1 MEDFI
6 ISETRKIFWKAI
18 NRFGENDKVDPQET
32 SILMGLERE
41 DGGEQTLTYRICY
54 HHIPVRETN
63 IMELLGVKI
72 DLKMYSLLVPPQI
85 KKILENFQEEDKSKK
100 VEVCVY
106 LDRKEDEQV
115 IYFLYNDGQ
124 KIRDFELKDVLKL
137 EIP

>member
-1 MEDFI
+1 
-6 ISETRKIFWKAI
+6 
-18 NRFGENDKVDPQET
+18 V
-32 SILMGLERE
+32 
-41 DGGEQTLTYRICY
+41 
-54 HHIPVRETN
+54 
-63 IMELLGVKI
+63 GVKI

>member
-85 KKILENFQEEDKSKK
+85 KKILDLTSAEISMAVAYLYRQGSVDRIKIDNEGAGPRQVWAYQHKSR
-100 VEVCVY
+100 
-106 LDRKEDEQV
+106 L
-115 IYFLYNDGQ
+115 
-124 KIRDFELKDVLKL
+124 
-137 EIP
+137 